1 MKNKLNKM
9 EVKVIKV
16 ESPMDLFIALAA
28 FYNGMANCKCNKKE
42 CKKVEG
48 THKAEYDLDFFT
60 QKIADK
66 KGWSFKKTN
75 SWLSSIHKVNP
86 AAALS
91 IVLREI
97 AVELDKKYDDHI
109 EKSEKIFV
117 ISHLDGRI
125 HEIPKAH
132 IKNYRNFAAFRT
144 IEDARIACS
153 ILRDPLKEIYAK
165 RK

>member
-1 MKNKLNKM
+1 MKNKSNKM
-9 EVKVIKV
+9 EVKV
-16 ESPMDLFIALAA
+16 ESPMDLFVALAA
-28 FYNGMANCKCNKKE
+28 FHNGMANCKCNKKE
-42 CKKVEG
+42 CKKVEDAP
-48 THKAEYDLDFFT
+48 KAEYDLGFFI

-66 KGWSFKKTN
+66 KGWRFEKAN
-75 SWLSSIHKVNP
+75 GWLGSIEEINP
-86 AAALS
+86 SAALN

-125 HEIPKAH
+125 HEMPKAH

-153 ILRDPLKEIYAK
+153 ILRDHLKKMYAK